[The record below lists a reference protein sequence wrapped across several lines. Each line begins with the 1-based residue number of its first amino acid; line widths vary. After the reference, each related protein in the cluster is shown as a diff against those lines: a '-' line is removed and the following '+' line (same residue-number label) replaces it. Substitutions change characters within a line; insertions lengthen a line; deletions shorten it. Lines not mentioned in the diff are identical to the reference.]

1 MDQCYPRLFFIN
13 TLSEVSETNNN
24 YVWGMPSYVC
34 WIIIGV
40 LLVFSGIF
48 SASENAF
55 STCNKYHFRA
65 EAEKGKKTAKIIT
78 YLVDHFDNTLITVL
92 VSSNTVATVM
102 SYLSA
107 MLWYQI
113 CHNNGWGS
121 GIEAVLSTVV
131 MGILF
136 YIISDTIPKVIS
148 KAIPNQLAMVLC
160 YPIIV
165 LQFLLYPIIFLFRM
179 LLKAIH
185 KMFHLKDE
193 NLLSKEDIMRQVDDA
208 VNQEDTIIEDSEEEE
223 KPEKL
228 FENDEK
234 DLLNHVF
241 TFDERKVSAVYTKL
255 DKVFSL
261 NIEGLTSAKIN
272 EELKKCPYSRIPIYD
287 GSRDNVIG
295 ILVLKIY
302 FKEYVEDPHLSIPS
316 ILEKVIS
323 VSPDEVLDDAFEKL
337 NSNKV
342 HMGIVKDKN
351 GKVLGI
357 ITMEDILEEL
367 IDDNDEENKVIEKK
381 GKRA

>member
-1 MDQCYPRLFFIN
+1 
-13 TLSEVSETNNN
+13 
-24 YVWGMPSYVC
+24 MPSYVC

-40 LLVFSGIF
+40 LLVFSGMF

-65 EAEKGKKTAKIIT
+65 EAEKGKRTAKIIT

-113 CHNNGWGS
+113 CNNNGWGS
-121 GIEAVLSTVV
+121 GVEAVLSTVV

-136 YIISDTIPKVIS
+136 YIVSDTIPKVIS

-160 YPIIV
+160 YPIIIIQYV
-165 LQFLLYPIIFLFRM
+165 LYPIIFLFRL
-179 LLKAIH
+179 LLKGIH

-208 VNQEDTIIEDSEEEE
+208 VNQEDAIIEDSEEEE
-223 KPEKL
+223 EPEKL

-234 DLLNHVF
+234 VLLNHVF
-241 TFDERKVSAVYTKL
+241 SFDERKVSSVYTKL
-255 DKVFSL
+255 ENVFCL
-261 NIEGLTSAKIN
+261 DIDGLTCKKIN
-272 EELKKCPYSRIPIYD
+272 EQLQICTYSRIPIYEETKE
-287 GSRDNVIG
+287 NIIG

-316 ILEKVIS
+316 ILEKIVD
-323 VSPDEVLDDAFEKL
+323 VSPDEELDDAFEKL

-342 HMGIVKDKN
+342 HMGVVKDKD

-367 IDDNDEENKVIEKK
+367 IEDIDEENKFVQRK
-381 GKRA
+381 GKKA